1 MEENQNTS
9 ENEKLDLTNSNNID
23 KKNENNENLNL
34 DGGMI
39 NSENNENDTTFE
51 FKNIKQGEVLPK
63 NEKNHSNKK
72 FSLVFKVMDIAS
84 FTFLILATI
93 LAFLSAFSS
102 NSTYFFVAI
111 IFCVMSSFLIG
122 ILLAFQLFEIFRKD
136 SNIKNVTKSEKVIV
150 IVKFVL
156 VLLILCFMAFML
168 VYITKLNSK

>member
-1 MEENQNTS
+1 MEENINT
-9 ENEKLDLTNSNNID
+9 NEKLDLTNSNTIEG
-23 KKNENNENLNL
+23 KNENNKNLNS
-34 DGGMI
+34 DGEMI
-39 NSENNENDTTFE
+39 NQENNENDTTFE
-51 FKNIKQGEVLPK
+51 VKSLKQGEFLPK
-63 NEKNHSNKK
+63 NENSHSNKK

-93 LAFLSAFSS
+93 LAFMSAFSG
-102 NSTYFFVAI
+102 NATYFFVAI
-111 IFCVMSSFLIG
+111 ILCVMSSFLIG